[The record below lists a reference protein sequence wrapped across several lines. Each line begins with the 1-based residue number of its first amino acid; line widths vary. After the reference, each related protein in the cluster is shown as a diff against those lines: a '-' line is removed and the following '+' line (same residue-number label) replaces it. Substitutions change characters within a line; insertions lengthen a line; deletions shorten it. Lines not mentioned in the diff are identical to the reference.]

1 MKTGDTIPTLL
12 GVNAQGQ
19 EVKSTDFA
27 GKPLIIYFYPKDNTP
42 GCTAEACSLRDG
54 YDSLR
59 NLGYEVIGVSKD
71 SSASHAKFA
80 EKYSLPFTLISDPS
94 TELNQ
99 AFGVWQK
106 KKMAG
111 REYMGTVRTTFITD
125 ADHRV
130 THIINKVDTKNAA
143 AQIMKL
149 LAEANSH
156 KPLKTLST
164 TWKSPRKQQ

>member
-125 ADHRV
+125 ANHNI
-130 THIINKVDTKNAA
+130 THIIKKVNTKDAYS
-143 AQIMKL
+143 QITDIL
-149 LAEANSH
+149 DG
-156 KPLKTLST
+156 KT
-164 TWKSPRKQQ
+164 K

>member
-1 MKTGDTIPTLL
+1 MTTIKTGDTIPTLL

-130 THIINKVDTKNAA
+130 THIINKVDTKNAS

-149 LAEANSH
+149 LDES
-156 KPLKTLST
+156 
-164 TWKSPRKQQ
+164 QQS